1 MTFNRTLGALGGIAA
16 SRVAREFKLGGP
28 CFTVSADAASGMK
41 ALEVGTRSLAAG
53 ETDWFICASVDMAG
67 DIRSFCLNQT
77 HLPADGAPPAEG
89 AAAMVIKRLADAKKT
104 TTGFMR

>member
-1 MTFNRTLGALGGIAA
+1 
-16 SRVAREFKLGGP
+16 
-28 CFTVSADAASGMK
+28 MK